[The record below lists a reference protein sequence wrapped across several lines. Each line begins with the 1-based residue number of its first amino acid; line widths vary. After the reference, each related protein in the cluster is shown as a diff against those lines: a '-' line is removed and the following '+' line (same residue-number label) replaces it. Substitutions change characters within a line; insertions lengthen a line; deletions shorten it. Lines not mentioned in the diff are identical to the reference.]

1 MKPNPPHL
9 ALICCSF
16 LAAFPALAQTPL
28 SAPSK
33 GTKGDFVKGEEGD
46 LKQGERHP
54 IGNAN
59 RKTSQSLWYLQ
70 PAEKWSQALPVGNG
84 RLGAMVFGGVD
95 TERLALNEESVWSGR
110 PTQTDRA
117 GAENHA
123 YT

>member
-1 MKPNPPHL
+1 MNPNPPLL

-16 LAAFPALAQTPL
+16 LAAFPAPAETPL

-33 GTKGDFVKGEEGD
+33 GTKGALVKGEEGEI
-46 LKQGERHP
+46 KQGECHP
-54 IGNAN
+54 MGNTNFKA
-59 RKTSQSLWYLQ
+59 SQSLWYLQ

-84 RLGAMVFGGVD
+84 RLGAIVFGGVD
-95 TERLALNEESVWSGR
+95 TERLALNEDSVRSGR